1 MCGAELLVASN
12 EKRSTI
18 GAVIDAD
25 GRRYGLTVSH
35 VFNEGASDS
44 SDDDDEGIDEGPCS
58 DTEESE
64 EWTSEYDEEEFKACM
79 ENEASFPGPPDEPA
93 PTSTSTALPL
103 MLGVEASKGLLWKC
117 QLTNDTGPEWSS
129 MDQQLDYALVELGE
143 YEYRATNGSL
153 SPLRMLDSDGALST
167 RVSSFPPTPDHD
179 LIVVTRRGSLR
190 AVGRESGSRN
200 EWAIQLKHG
209 EFGEFVCP
217 LTRSLEEVISCLELG
232 DSGSLIVDATD
243 GCVYGILIS
252 GDPLFGNG
260 YIAPAIGIKDDLQR
274 TFRANLQYGEEVRNL
289 WPSRQ
294 FEVPLLPERYEMLPS
309 KFKVLLDAARAG
321 DFRAISRLIDSDAA
335 QENQKTE
342 QKKPLVEAAK
352 RYKALIPISNVVN
365 ATSSTNEA
373 RLESPVRQL
382 AEFYRNASRS
392 GFRGEEA
399 DLDAKSSF
407 LRILLARGVD
417 PKESADI
424 EGTALHQAAEDGNLE
439 LVKVLVTHLEDT
451 TYVNLRRH
459 NCWSPLHL
467 AVREGHDDIVDF
479 LIMNGADIA
488 ALNGSEDTKQDTV
501 LQIAAWQGRSSV
513 VRTLLDHKAVSV
525 NDNGRFGGPLRAAAI
540 SASRL
545 YHEEMSRIEQNG
557 RGNSSRSSLDEMLVE
572 RQARDELFAI
582 AKRSHQP
589 ASDASLAKTDPSGTV
604 LSGSAVL
611 QSVSDVL
618 VDFRN
623 LLRSPYQTPYTTILA
638 YGSTIFEL
646 LLANEASQTFEGS
659 DKDLEEAFFVAAE
672 EGPSLLVRVLDDV
685 LSKKLSPTLMREK
698 RSKALCLAASAGDL
712 SAIEILTRKGVDLNF
727 KDDDGWTAL
736 RKYTHIRLWLQ
747 FSFSLFLTG
756 ISPLYLMFP

>member
-1 MCGAELLVASN
+1 
-12 EKRSTI
+12 
-18 GAVIDAD
+18 
-25 GRRYGLTVSH
+25 
-35 VFNEGASDS
+35 
-44 SDDDDEGIDEGPCS
+44 
-58 DTEESE
+58 
-64 EWTSEYDEEEFKACM
+64 
-79 ENEASFPGPPDEPA
+79 
-93 PTSTSTALPL
+93 
-103 MLGVEASKGLLWKC
+103 
-117 QLTNDTGPEWSS
+117 
-129 MDQQLDYALVELGE
+129 
-143 YEYRATNGSL
+143 
-153 SPLRMLDSDGALST
+153 
-167 RVSSFPPTPDHD
+167 
-179 LIVVTRRGSLR
+179 
-190 AVGRESGSRN
+190 
-200 EWAIQLKHG
+200 
-209 EFGEFVCP
+209 
-217 LTRSLEEVISCLELG
+217 
-232 DSGSLIVDATD
+232 
-243 GCVYGILIS
+243 
-252 GDPLFGNG
+252 
-260 YIAPAIGIKDDLQR
+260 
-274 TFRANLQYGEEVRNL
+274 
-289 WPSRQ
+289 
-294 FEVPLLPERYEMLPS
+294 
-309 KFKVLLDAARAG
+309 
-321 DFRAISRLIDSDAA
+321 
-335 QENQKTE
+335 
-342 QKKPLVEAAK
+342 
-352 RYKALIPISNVVN
+352 
-365 ATSSTNEA
+365 
-373 RLESPVRQL
+373 
-382 AEFYRNASRS
+382 
-392 GFRGEEA
+392 
-399 DLDAKSSF
+399 
-407 LRILLARGVD
+407 
-417 PKESADI
+417 
-424 EGTALHQAAEDGNLE
+424 
-439 LVKVLVTHLEDT
+439 
-451 TYVNLRRH
+451 
-459 NCWSPLHL
+459 
-467 AVREGHDDIVDF
+467 
-479 LIMNGADIA
+479 MNGADIA